1 LRLFSNTIIRHVI
14 NKFDAYVDIFGEEG
28 NEMAEHSNN
37 RIALVTGANKGI
49 GYETARRLASQGI
62 TVLLGA
68 RDEKRGKEAAEKLQA
83 EGLDVQFLGL
93 DVNDPAT
100 HKAAH
105 GFIENKFGKLDILV
119 NNAAVALD
127 INQKPSEVDM
137 QTLRKTFDTNFFG
150 LIAVTQAL
158 LPLIRKS
165 DGGRIVNVSSGLGS
179 LTQQSD
185 PTWPFYSVKLLAYNT
200 SKTALNAFTVT
211 LAHELKDTAIK
222 VNSADPGYTATDL
235 NAHSGYRTVE
245 QGATVIIQL
254 ATLPADGATGGYFD
268 DQGVLPW

>member
-1 LRLFSNTIIRHVI
+1 
-14 NKFDAYVDIFGEEG
+14 
-28 NEMAEHSNN
+28 MAELSNKKV
-37 RIALVTGANKGI
+37 ALVTGANKGI
-49 GYETARRLASQGI
+49 GYATAQGLASQGI

-68 RDEKRGKEAAEKLQA
+68 RDEKRGNEAAAKLQA
-83 EGLDVQFLGL
+83 EGVDVQFLLL

-105 GFIENKFGKLDILV
+105 GFIEDKFGKLDILV

-127 INQKPSEVDM
+127 LNQKPSEVDM

-150 LIAVTQAL
+150 VVAITQAL

-165 DGGRIVNVSSGLGS
+165 DAGRIVNVSSGLGS

-185 PTWPFYSVKLLAYNT
+185 PNWPFYPVKLLAYNT

-211 LAHELKDTAIK
+211 MAYELKDTPIK

-235 NAHSGYRTVE
+235 NNNSGYRTVE

-254 ATLPADGATGGYFD
+254 ATLPADGATGSYFD

>member
-1 LRLFSNTIIRHVI
+1 
-14 NKFDAYVDIFGEEG
+14 
-28 NEMAEHSNN
+28 MAEHSNK

-49 GYETARRLASQGI
+49 GYETARRLASQGM

-68 RDEKRGKEAAEKLQA
+68 RDEPRGKEAAAKLQA
-83 EGLDVQFLGL
+83 EGLDVQFLRL
-93 DVNDPAT
+93 DVTDQTT

-105 GFIENKFGKLDILV
+105 GFIEDKFGKLDVLV
-119 NNAAVALD
+119 NNAGIALD
-127 INQKPSEVDM
+127 IGQKPSEVDM

-150 LIAVTQAL
+150 AVAVTQAF

-165 DGGRIVNVSSGLGS
+165 DAGRIVNVSSGLAS
-179 LTQQSD
+179 LTLHND
-185 PTWPFYSVKLLAYNT
+185 PTWAGYPLKLLAYNT

-211 LAHELKDTAIK
+211 LAYELKDTTIK
-222 VNSADPGYTATDL
+222 VNSAEPGYTATDL
-235 NAHSGYRTVE
+235 NGHSGHKTVE
-245 QGATVIIQL
+245 QAADVIIQL